1 MSATPN
7 PADWRVSQWFN
18 TPTPLSLATL
28 RGRVV
33 MVLAFQM
40 LCPGCVAHALPQA
53 QRVRETFAE
62 KDVSVIGLH
71 TVFEHH
77 DAMTPASLKA
87 FLHEYRIGFPV
98 GVDEPS
104 PASAMPRTMAAYE
117 MRGTPTLL
125 IYDRAGGLRRHYFG
139 RVGDLQL
146 GADLIRLV
154 DSQVMQPTTVEAAH
168 GADRCSAT
176 MNSGIASP
184 AAERNP

>member
-1 MSATPN
+1 MSAEPN
-7 PADWRVSQWFN
+7 PPDWRVSQWFN
-18 TPTPLSLATL
+18 TPAPLSLAAL

-33 MVLAFQM
+33 MALAFQM

-53 QRVRETFAE
+53 QRVRETFPE

-77 DAMTPASLKA
+77 DAMTPVSLMA

-104 PASAMPRTMAAYE
+104 PAIAMPRTMAAYQ

-125 IYDRAGGLRRHYFG
+125 IYDRSGGLRRHYFG
-139 RVGDLQL
+139 HVGDLQL
-146 GADLIRLV
+146 GADLIALV
-154 DSQVMQPTTVEAAH
+154 DSQMMPSAAVEAAD
-168 GADRCSAT
+168 GTDRCSAT
-176 MNSGIASP
+176 IDPFTTS
-184 AAERNP
+184 AAGQRDT